1 MVYVDKTFPER
12 QFNDINSSC
21 DSPSCLMKFNLHT
34 CLLPFLLLFPPL
46 AWANMEFAGDA
57 SIGTNDNVSSAVSG
71 CDFLNDQFLSANY
84 NLGKLWV
91 PTPVRSFLPRDH
103 LGQQNFSDSDG
114 LNIPLLATRLTWL
127 HVLNP

>member
-1 MVYVDKTFPER
+1 
-12 QFNDINSSC
+12 
-21 DSPSCLMKFNLHT
+21 
-34 CLLPFLLLFPPL
+34 
-46 AWANMEFAGDA
+46 MEFAGDA
-57 SIGTNDNVSSAVSG
+57 SIDTNDNVSSAVSG